1 MTRLQDSAR
10 TPRASIAKQSSV
22 LLTGLMLAT
31 LATLTLGTTGCFW
44 VTTKREGEKLRA
56 DVSAID
62 TRLAKREDDLEGKIQ
77 QLERVLAEAT
87 EVLRRN
93 SADLGAD
100 VEEVAQ
106 DLRRIEGVVAEAA
119 RQAEEVRTEFQAI
132 KAAAEKERASI
143 DQRFVALEE
152 RLAAIESKA
161 AQPQSADDLYA
172 QGKTAFDGGDSARAQ
187 SLFQQ
192 LVTRFPGHD
201 RADDAQHYRG
211 EAYYREKD
219 YNGAIREFQKVFDK
233 YPTSTLADDALF
245 RAGEAAQELRRCSEA
260 RAYFG
265 LLRQKYP
272 DSSLVKKSKD
282 KDAELKRDLKNT
294 KKCIS

>member
-1 MTRLQDSAR
+1 MTSNHEDSAR
-10 TPRASIAKQSSV
+10 TWRASIAKQCSV
-22 LLTGLMLAT
+22 LLFGAALVT
-31 LATLTLGTTGCFW
+31 LAVGTSGCFW

-56 DVSAID
+56 DVTSID
-62 TRLAKREDDLEGKIQ
+62 ARLAKREDDLEGKIQ

-100 VEEVAQ
+100 VEELATE
-106 DLRRIEGVVAEAA
+106 LRRVEGIVAEAA
-119 RQAEEVRTEFQAI
+119 RQAEEVRAEAQAM
-132 KAAAEKERASI
+132 KAAIEKERTAL

-152 RLAAIESKA
+152 RLAAIEAKA
-161 AQPQSADDLYA
+161 AQPQSADDLYT
-172 QGKTAFDGGDSARAQ
+172 QGKAAFDGGDSARAQ
-187 SLFQQ
+187 TLFQQ
-192 LVTRFPGHD
+192 LVTRFPGHE
-201 RADDAQHYRG
+201 RADDAQHHRG

-219 YNGAIREFQKVFDK
+219 YASAIREFQKVFDK

-245 RAGEAAQELRRCSEA
+245 RAGEAAQALLRCSEA

-272 DSSLVKKSKD
+272 ESSLVKKSKD

-294 KKCIS
+294 KKCLS

>member
-1 MTRLQDSAR
+1 MAMTSMQDSAR
-10 TPRASIAKQSSV
+10 TPRASIAKQCRM
-22 LLTGLMLAT
+22 LLAGVT
-31 LATLTLGTTGCFW
+31 LATLVVGTTGCFW
-44 VTTKREGEKLRA
+44 VTTKREGEKLSA
-56 DVSAID
+56 DVAALD

-77 QLERVLAEAT
+77 QLEKVLAEAT

-100 VEEVAQ
+100 VEEVSQ

-172 QGKTAFDGGDSARAQ
+172 HHVRA
-187 SLFQQ
+187 
-192 LVTRFPGHD
+192 
-201 RADDAQHYRG
+201 
-211 EAYYREKD
+211 
-219 YNGAIREFQKVFDK
+219 
-233 YPTSTLADDALF
+233 LADRL
-245 RAGEAAQELRRCSEA
+245 
-260 RAYFG
+260 G
-265 LLRQKYP
+265 LP
-272 DSSLVKKSKD
+272 D
-282 KDAELKRDLKNT
+282 
-294 KKCIS
+294 